1 MQIKIQPDLPFKSKG
16 VRADGSRKSGRTDAA
31 SAESSPS
38 FLSVLEEVLPSRE
51 PANQSLQ
58 ELWSILP
65 QTEKEFLD
73 QRTEEKLEAYKEL
86 VVAIARQTL
95 ERNLRVA
102 KIKKQRPGHEEKEL
116 NVIRVLDQ
124 KLARMLELIRSPENS
139 AFALLREMEEI
150 RGLLYAGQA

>member
-1 MQIKIQPDLPFKSKG
+1 MQIKIQPDLPFKGKS
-16 VRADGSRKSGRTDAA
+16 VRADASRKS
-31 SAESSPS
+31 SKSSPPATDGSSS
-38 FLSVLEEVLPSRE
+38 FLSVLEEVLPSKE
-51 PANQSLQ
+51 PANHSLQ

-65 QTEKEFLD
+65 QTEKEFLEH
-73 QRTEEKLEAYKEL
+73 RTEEKLAAYKDL

-102 KIKKQRPGHEEKEL
+102 KIKRQRPGHDEKEL
-116 NVIRVLDQ
+116 TVVRILDQ